1 MNHRHLLP
9 EEFDLLL
16 DDEVGFGVAPLRE
29 HVQECGQCRAQL
41 DDARLVVAALEE
53 LPQFAPSFTMADRV
67 MAQVPVF
74 VPWQVAALD
83 AVRPYL
89 PRSRAAR
96 MAAVGLMGL
105 GGAVLTGGALWLAAR
120 GSAVSF
126 AADVAGSRLR
136 GVAVQAG
143 QSAMVTLFGPSVMD
157 TLQRGSLLGLGAI
170 AAGFL
175 VAAAASAFGLR
186 AIASAARRRG

>member
-29 HVQECGQCRAQL
+29 HARECELCRAQL
-41 DDARLVVAALEE
+41 EEARMVAAALEE
-53 LPQFAPSFTMADRV
+53 LPQFAPSYTMADRV

-74 VPWQVAALD
+74 VPWHATALD
-83 AVRPYL
+83 TVQRYM
-89 PRSRAAR
+89 PRSRPAQV
-96 MAAVGLMGL
+96 AAVGLMGMA
-105 GGAVLTGGALWLAAR
+105 GAVLTGGALWVAAR
-120 GSAVSF
+120 GNVVSF
-126 AADVAGSRLR
+126 AADVAGSHLR
-136 GVAVQAG
+136 GAAVQAV
-143 QSAMVTLFGPSVMD
+143 QSGMVTLFGPSVMD
-157 TLQRGSLLGLGAI
+157 TLQHGGPVGLGAI

>member
-53 LPQFAPSFTMADRV
+53 LPQFAPSFAMADKV

-74 VPWQVAALD
+74 VPWHVAALD
-83 AVRPYL
+83 SVQRYL
-89 PRSRAAR
+89 PRSRPAR
-96 MAAVGLMGL
+96 LATVGLMGI
-105 GGAVLTGGALWLAAR
+105 GGAVLSGGTLWLATR
-120 GSAVSF
+120 GPTVSF
-126 AADVAGSRLR
+126 AADVAGSHLR
-136 GVAVQAG
+136 GAAVQAA
-143 QSAMVTLFGPSVMD
+143 QTAMVTLFGPSVVD
-157 TLQRGSLLGLGAI
+157 TLRPGGLFGLGAI

-175 VAAAASAFGLR
+175 VAAAASGFGLR
-186 AIASAARRRG
+186 AIASVARRRG

>member
-89 PRSRAAR
+89 PRSHAAR

>member
-67 MAQVPVF
+67 MAHVPVF